1 MVAWA
6 TFPTARLEWLKGKP
20 RRFMSSPKAERSFCG
35 DCGTALTFTFV
46 KSPERTDI
54 TLASLDHPE
63 LIAPRDHIYTTTRI
77 PWVKL
82 ADDLLI
88 FPEARTEE

>member
-6 TFPTARLEWLKGKP
+6 TFPTAELEWLKGKP
-20 RRFMSSPKAERSFCG
+20 RRFMSSPTAERSFCG

-46 KSPERTDI
+46 KSPERTDV

-63 LIAPRDHIYTTTRI
+63 LITPRDHIHTNTRI

-82 ADDLLI
+82 ADDI
-88 FPEARTEE
+88 PAFPEARTGE